1 MNYNPKEIAKLILET
16 LKISVSRRIGIA
28 IGLSLVLIIKAIVN
42 YFQNATFFDLFT
54 EIILALSFVSLA
66 TAIAD
71 VQDEKKRIKKE
82 KARQSAKRSEA
93 MQRHF
98 FGNWTAFLNGTF
110 NEEQD
115 KLRDFIRGL
124 PEDQIEILK
133 QIYNDE
139 HERAY
144 LNDIDSNVVSLVY
157 NKIIQKTHI
166 AKGKGINREHVY
178 IFVPRV
184 IPVINRVF

>member
-16 LKISVSRRIGIA
+16 LKISVGRRIGIA

-42 YFQNATFFDLFT
+42 YFQNVIFFDLFT
-54 EIILALSFVSLA
+54 EIILALALVSLT
-66 TAIAD
+66 TAVAD
-71 VQDEKKRIKKE
+71 VQEERKKIKKE
-82 KARQSAKRSEA
+82 KAKQAQKRSEA
-93 MQRHF
+93 MQRHLL
-98 FGNWTAFLNGTF
+98 GNWTAFLHGNF
-110 NEEQD
+110 DEEQD

-124 PEDQIEILK
+124 PEDQIEILR
-133 QIYNDE
+133 QIYKDE
-139 HERAY
+139 HARAY

-157 NKIIQKTHI
+157 NKVIQKTNI
-166 AKGKGINREHVY
+166 SRGKGINKEHVY